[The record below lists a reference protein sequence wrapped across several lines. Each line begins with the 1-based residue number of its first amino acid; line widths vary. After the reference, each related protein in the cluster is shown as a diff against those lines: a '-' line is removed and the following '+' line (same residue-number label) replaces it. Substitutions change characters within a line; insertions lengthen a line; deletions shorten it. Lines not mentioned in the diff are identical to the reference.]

1 MSNYV
6 DQKTHQRQI
15 HTMWEKVKDLQQKL
29 EEYKTSTLQ
38 KATEYTEQTRQEVI
52 VMMYDTEQVVENAR
66 EETVLA

>member
-1 MSNYV
+1 
-6 DQKTHQRQI
+6 
-15 HTMWEKVKDLQQKL
+15 MWEKVKDLQQKL